1 MSEKS
6 LTEDELKKIMPLVNE
21 AEINSYLKTRIECF
35 DLIKDCEADV
45 KNYYQNLIGEIDLLF
60 NDNDPEL
67 IEGVEEMMGE
77 LISKNPK
84 DPIQLLS
91 FCSIESGNYS
101 IRLSAFE
108 NVNNDDHSQQGEA
121 IATDVANYYLED
133 LDDVFSDIFYN
144 EYVDEYDLELDDF
157 WDLPN
162 MKKIMQIKRCIKESL
177 DNFDLSTLNIKYP
190 LYVYLDF
197 EETDHG
203 SGILVTKIDS

>member
-1 MSEKS
+1 MPKKS
-6 LTEDELKKIMPLVNE
+6 LTEDEIKKIMPLANE

-35 DLIKDCEADV
+35 DLIKDYEADV

-60 NDNDPEL
+60 NDNDPDIL
-67 IEGVEEMMGE
+67 EGVEEMMDE
-77 LISKNPK
+77 LISKNAE

-91 FCSIESGNYS
+91 FYNIESGNYS

-108 NVNNDDHSQQGEA
+108 SVNDNDHSQQGEA
-121 IATDVANYYLED
+121 IALDIANYYFED

-162 MKKIMQIKRCIKESL
+162 MKKIMQIERCIKESL
-177 DNFDLSTLNIKYP
+177 DNFDLSQLNIKYP

-203 SGILVTKIDS
+203 SGILVTKIES